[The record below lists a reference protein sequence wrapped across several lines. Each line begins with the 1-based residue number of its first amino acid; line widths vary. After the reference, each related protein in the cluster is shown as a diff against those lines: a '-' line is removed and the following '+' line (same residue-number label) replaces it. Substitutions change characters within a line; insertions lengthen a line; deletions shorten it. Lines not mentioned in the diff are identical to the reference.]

1 MAAKC
6 LAIAKGGNQ
15 CRVAALT
22 GKQHCL
28 MHDPLSVEAR
38 REAGRKGGRNR
49 SAKARAL
56 KLVPESMAPEELGG
70 WLALLFRQVM
80 TGRIEPKIATAAAAV
95 ARVMMDVRAATEL
108 EQRLTELEQR
118 AGVTDQR
125 WRA

>member
-1 MAAKC
+1 MTAKC
-6 LAIAKGGNQ
+6 LAIAKSGNQ
-15 CRVAALT
+15 CRVPALT

-28 MHDPLSVEAR
+28 MHDPSSVEAR
-38 REAGRKGGRNR
+38 REAGRKGG
-49 SAKARAL
+49 KARGNQARAA
-56 KLVPESMAPEELGG
+56 KLLPLAMAPEELGG
-70 WLALLFRQVM
+70 WLSLLFKQVM

-125 WRA
+125 RRA